1 MTTDAA
7 ASTGTLTYDDLTR
20 DPQEVIATLRAAI
33 EAGQPWLAALFAA
46 VKRWRVPHERV
57 DGRHFCYLI
66 GGEAFDWLLLAERLL
81 DAVADL
87 VPEEERLA
95 LLFEGRAPAPLDAE
109 TLKAAFGPAKYRAH
123 LNYLYGV
130 LVEQALQLAVE
141 EEIHKEIR
149 CRAWGFDPRLDES
162 LFRRIYLKGRS
173 ELLQIFR
180 EQRSLPSGRQISF
193 SELKEFT
200 YWLFKYRVNQCDPAK
215 VAADTRRGLTQLAR
229 LDALRHR
236 PATLTEDAAPVDAIE
251 AYAWG

>member
-1 MTTDAA
+1 MTTDA
-7 ASTGTLTYDDLTR
+7 TTLTYDDLTR

-33 EAGQPWLAALFAA
+33 EAGQPWLTALLAA
-46 VKRWRVPHERV
+46 VQRWRVPHEV
-57 DGRHFCYLI
+57 VEGRHFYYLI

-95 LLFEGRAPAPLDAE
+95 LLFEGRASAPLDAE
-109 TLKAAFGPAKYRAH
+109 TLKRSFGPAKHRAH
-123 LNYLYGV
+123 LNFVYGV

-162 LFRRIYLKGRS
+162 LYQRIYLKGRD
-173 ELLQIFR
+173 ELLRAFR
-180 EQRSLPSGRQISF
+180 EQRSLPHGRQITF

-229 LDALRHR
+229 LDSIRNRAASL
-236 PATLTEDAAPVDAIE
+236 PEQDAPIEAIE
-251 AYAWG
+251 AYAW